1 MNRSR
6 SWRIA
11 AVAAGLTLVAAAC
24 GDSDDDD
31 AEPAETTEA
40 AAPAAD
46 GTIVDVATAAG
57 DFDTLVAAVGAAGLA
72 ETLSGEGPF
81 TVFAPTD
88 DAFAALPE
96 GLVDALLEDTD
107 TLSQILTYHVVEG
120 EVLAADVV
128 ELTEAPSVNGDTID
142 ISVSDDGAVMV
153 DGANVVTTD
162 IAATNGVIHV
172 IDAVI
177 LPEGIVLPD
186 HGGDDMEEMDDESMD
201 EEMTDD
207 TEAPAEDEAAAEGDA
222 EVGTLVEVAT
232 EAGSFETLLAAAT
245 AAGLVETLNGP
256 GPVTV
261 FAPTDDA
268 FAALPEG
275 TVEGL
280 LEDIP
285 ALTEILTLHVVA
297 GEVPAADVVT
307 LTEAA
312 TVNGEVLPVVVD
324 GDTVMIGTATVVQN
338 DVQAS
343 NGIIHI
349 IDSVMLPSI

>member
-1 MNRSR
+1 MIRTRSR
-6 SWRIA
+6 SLR
-11 AVAAGLTLVAAAC
+11 VLAAAASRAL
-24 GDSDDDD
+24 GAAAWGDDD
-31 AEPAETTEA
+31 ADTEEPTTEET

-46 GTIVDVATAAG
+46 GNIVEVATAAG
-57 DFDTLVAAVGAAGLA
+57 DFSTLVAAVDAAGLV

-96 GLVDALLEDTD
+96 GLVEALLEDTE
-107 TLSQILTYHVVEG
+107 TLGAILTYHVVAG

-128 ELTEAPSVNGDTID
+128 ELTEAETVNGE
-142 ISVSDDGAVMV
+142 SVAITVTDDGGVMV
-153 DGANVVTTD
+153 DDANVVQTD
-162 IAATNGVIHV
+162 IGATNGVIHV

-177 LPEGIVLPD
+177 IPEGVVLPD
-186 HGGDDMEEMDDESMD
+186 HGGDDMEEMDEEMSDEEMTD

-207 TEAPAEDEAAAEGDA
+207 TEAADAGPGTIVDVAAA
-222 EVGTLVEVAT
+222 
-232 EAGSFETLLAAAT
+232 AGSFETLLAAAE
-245 AAGLVETLNGP
+245 AAGLVDTLTGEGP
-256 GPVTV
+256 LTV

-280 LEDIP
+280 LEDP
-285 ALTEILTLHVVA
+285 ETLASILTLHVVA
-297 GEVPAADVVT
+297 GAVPAADVVG

-324 GDTVMIGTATVVQN
+324 GDTVMIGTATVVQT
-338 DVQAS
+338 DIEAS
-343 NGIIHI
+343 NGIIHV
-349 IDSVMLPSI
+349 IDSVLLPSS

>member
-1 MNRSR
+1 MIRTRSR
-6 SWRIA
+6 SLRVLA
-11 AVAAGLTLVAAAC
+11 AAASLALVAAAC
-24 GDSDDDD
+24 GDDD
-31 AEPAETTEA
+31 ADTEEPTTEET

-46 GTIVDVATAAG
+46 GNIVEVATAAG
-57 DFDTLVAAVGAAGLA
+57 DFSTLVAAVDAAGLV

-96 GLVDALLEDTD
+96 GLVEALLEDTE
-107 TLSQILTYHVVEG
+107 TLGAILTYHVVAG

-128 ELTEAPSVNGDTID
+128 ELTEAETVNGE
-142 ISVSDDGAVMV
+142 SVAITVTDDGGVMV
-153 DGANVVTTD
+153 DDANVVQTD
-162 IAATNGVIHV
+162 IGATNGVIHV

-177 LPEGIVLPD
+177 IPEGVVLPD
-186 HGGDDMEEMDDESMD
+186 HGGDDMEEMDEEMSDEEMTD

-207 TEAPAEDEAAAEGDA
+207 TEAADAGPGTIVDVAAA
-222 EVGTLVEVAT
+222 
-232 EAGSFETLLAAAT
+232 AGSFETLLAAAE
-245 AAGLVETLNGP
+245 AAGLVDTLTGEGP
-256 GPVTV
+256 LTV

-280 LEDIP
+280 LEDP
-285 ALTEILTLHVVA
+285 ETLASILTLHVVA
-297 GEVPAADVVT
+297 GAVPAADVVG

-324 GDTVMIGTATVVQN
+324 GDTVMIGTATVVQT
-338 DVQAS
+338 DIEAS
-343 NGIIHI
+343 NGIIHV
-349 IDSVMLPSI
+349 IDSVLLPSS